1 MNSWEDDYDDEDN
14 EIRLF
19 ARGMFCPLLNMQD
32 EDGINKYEHFFGVD
46 RWLYIKGYTSPVHIS
61 KDKYEVGVDY
71 EQDDE

>member
-32 EDGINKYEHFFGVD
+32 EDGINKYEHFLGVG
-46 RWLYIKGYTSPVHIS
+46 RWLYINSFTYPGQIS
-61 KDKYEVGVDY
+61 KDKYEVGEDN
-71 EQDDE
+71 EDD